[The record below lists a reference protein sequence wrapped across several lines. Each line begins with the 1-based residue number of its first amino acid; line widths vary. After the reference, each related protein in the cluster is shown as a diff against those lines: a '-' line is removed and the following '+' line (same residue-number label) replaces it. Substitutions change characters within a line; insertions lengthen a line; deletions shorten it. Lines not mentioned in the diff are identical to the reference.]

1 MATVTAI
8 PASAHNL
15 LAALAPFGPVVEG
28 EELAFDDDP
37 PAALDAVLRVI
48 HTGVRAQLAGRRW
61 LGCDEE
67 TGLAVVL
74 NPTTTLPAGVILLSV
89 EGDARWDRIDPATR
103 CDAPRLFDPAPGP
116 SARRPAHRPPAEPF
130 ADLTN

>member
-1 MATVTAI
+1 MATATAI
-8 PASAHNL
+8 PASARNL

-61 LGCDEE
+61 LGCDEA

-74 NPTTTLPAGVILLSV
+74 NPAATLPSGVTLLAV
-89 EGDARWDRIDPATR
+89 EGDATWDRINPAAW

-116 SARRPAHRPPAEPF
+116 SGRG
-130 ADLTN
+130 